1 MRRGIAHRRQRPEE
15 QLRASRP
22 EDDQG
27 HARGRPPARAE
38 ETRPEGEEKRQQ
50 RQEDGRVEDVR
61 GVVAEEP
68 DPSRQEQRVAG
79 RVSAVE
85 ASVVGDVAL
94 HQHVDPRRQP
104 RGERVEGRP
113 VVEDAAVEQ
122 VVREG
127 EEAELVDGE
136 VPGRVL
142 VHRERDEHEQ
152 LGRGGEPEDGE
163 HARQRDGRE
172 QRRTSG
178 GRFRARLCAA
188 PRGAGCGRR
197 RHAALYPGPER
208 GEKRVGVA
216 ARGCYE
222 ALVAVTFSPLVTRWF
237 EERLGTPTPAQAA
250 GWPAIARRADT
261 LIAAPTGSGKTLAA
275 FLWSLDR
282 LLRAAGAGGLEERT
296 DVVYVSPLKAL
307 GNDVQRNLA
316 RPLAEMRAMAE
327 EAGAPLP
334 EIRVLV
340 RSGDTPAAERQAMA
354 RRPPHILVTTP
365 ESLYI
370 LLTAEGSRR
379 WLAGARTVVVD
390 EIHAVA
396 ADKRG
401 AHLAVS
407 LERLDALAGRRR
419 ARAPSSTSVTAAPS
433 SSRSRCPTRSS
444 GRSPATNSGPTSTTA
459 SPVTCARI
467 ARPSC
472 SSTRAAWS
480 SGSRTSSRSAWVRGA
495 SPPTTAAWRGGRGS
509 RPRRGSRRARCRS
522 WSGPPRSSSASTWG
536 PSTSSA
542 TWARRA
548 RSRPSSSASAAR
560 ATRGGRCPRASSSRS
575 RATIWCRPPPRC
587 AQCGRASWTR
597 SAFPRAHST
606 SSPSSAWRR
615 SPAATSGSRSCGRSC
630 GAPIPSATLRAR
642 TSTPSSPCW
651 PTAWPPGAA
660 AGARSSTWTA
670 CTAACAPG
678 AARGS
683 RRSRAAAPSPTTP
696 TTRWWRSRRGS
707 RSARST
713 RTSRSRAWRATS
725 SSSA

>member
-222 ALVAVTFSPLVTRWF
+222 ALVAVTFSPLVARWF
-237 EERLGTPTPAQAA
+237 EERFGTPTPAQAA

-296 DVVYVSPLKAL
+296 HVVYVSPLKAL
-307 GNDVQRNLA
+307 GNDVQRTLA

-407 LERLDALAGRRR
+407 LERLDALARRR
-419 ARAPSSTSVTAAPS
+419 LQRIGLSATQKPIEEIAHLLVGADRAAPD
-433 SSRSRCPTRSS
+433 
-444 GRSPATNSGPTSTTA
+444 
-459 SPVTCARI
+459 
-467 ARPSC
+467 
-472 SSTRAAWS
+472 
-480 SGSRTSSRSAWVRGA
+480 GS
-495 SPPTTAAWRGGRGS
+495 
-509 RPRRGSRRARCRS
+509 
-522 WSGPPRSSSASTWG
+522 
-536 PSTSSA
+536 
-542 TWARRA
+542 
-548 RSRPSSSASAAR
+548 
-560 ATRGGRCPRASSSRS
+560 
-575 RATIWCRPPPRC
+575 PRC
-587 AQCGRASWTR
+587 AIVDMGHRRTMELRIEVPDQELGPIASHEMWGEVYDR
-597 SAFPRAHST
+597 LVVLAQQH
-606 SSPSSAWRR
+606 
-615 SPAATSGSRSCGRSC
+615 
-630 GAPIPSATLRAR
+630 
-642 TSTPSSPCW
+642 
-651 PTAWPPGAA
+651 
-660 AGARSSTWTA
+660 
-670 CTAACAPG
+670 
-678 AARGS
+678 
-683 RRSRAAAPSPTTP
+683 
-696 TTRWWRSRRGS
+696 
-707 RSARST
+707 
-713 RTSRSRAWRATS
+713 
-725 SSSA
+725 